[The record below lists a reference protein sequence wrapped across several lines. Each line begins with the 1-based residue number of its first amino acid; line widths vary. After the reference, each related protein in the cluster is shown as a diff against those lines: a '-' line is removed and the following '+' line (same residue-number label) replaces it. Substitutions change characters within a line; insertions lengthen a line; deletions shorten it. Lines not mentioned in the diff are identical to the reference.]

1 MAKTGGFHV
10 FGTESSVRRMLIFLF
25 LLGCSFMFPAALRA
39 DDARPGIDG
48 YRYRWRVKAG
58 LQVAHQNPD
67 LTYDP
72 VNTSDTPV
80 WNENSDRALTDFSFV
95 SLQRDLTDASN
106 IELSYRTDGV
116 GGKVHGRERV
126 HFLFFYVPVTLTE
139 PLEMELRRLKLQYN
153 RVLWTPGQ
161 FSVGASVA
169 VQALQ
174 ITMDA
179 SMPNLFSSMD
189 IDDHFDYLVVSPL
202 AGGFAEYQTKGPLK
216 YRVSSEWVSVP
227 LGDVRGKLIDVNAG
241 VDYRLS
247 DRFFLGI
254 GYRFSDLNIWL
265 HQKRYDLRGSY
276 EVHGY
281 EMHAGFDF

>member
-1 MAKTGGFHV
+1 
-10 FGTESSVRRMLIFLF
+10 
-25 LLGCSFMFPAALRA
+25 
-39 DDARPGIDG
+39 
-48 YRYRWRVKAG
+48 VKAG

-80 WNENSDRALTDFSFV
+80 WNENADRALTDFSFV

-106 IELSYRTDGV
+106 IELLYRTDGV

-174 ITMDA
+174 IRMDA
-179 SMPNLFSSMD
+179 SLPNLFRSMD

-202 AGGFAEYQTKGPLK
+202 AGGFAEYQTKGLLK

-247 DRFFLGI
+247 DQFFLGI
-254 GYRFSDLNIWL
+254 GYRFSDLNIRL